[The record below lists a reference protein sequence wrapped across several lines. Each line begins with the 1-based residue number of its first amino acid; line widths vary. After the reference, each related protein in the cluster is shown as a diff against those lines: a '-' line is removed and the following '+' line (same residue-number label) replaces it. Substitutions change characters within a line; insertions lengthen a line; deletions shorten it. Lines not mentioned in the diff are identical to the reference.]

1 MKKNPEVY
9 LGHIL
14 EAIGK
19 IKTFTKDMDRDEF
32 LENDL
37 VMDAVVRNIE
47 IIGEAIKNLPEE
59 FKKNNPSIQWK
70 DIAGM
75 RDRIVHFYFGL
86 DFQVIW
92 DTVQIDIP
100 ELEEK
105 IRKLVK

>member
-1 MKKNPEVY
+1 MKKDPEIY

-14 EAIGK
+14 EAIEK
-19 IKTFTKDMDRDEF
+19 IKKFSKDMDRDEF

-59 FKKNNPSIQWK
+59 FKKENPEIPWR

-86 DFQVIW
+86 DFEVIW

-100 ELEEK
+100 DLEKK
-105 IRKLVK
+105 IRKVLK

>member
-1 MKKNPEVY
+1 MKKDPEIY

-14 EAIGK
+14 EAIEK
-19 IKTFTKDMDRDEF
+19 IKRFSKDMDRDEF

-37 VMDAVVRNIE
+37 VMDAIVRNIE
-47 IIGEAIKNLPEE
+47 IIGEATKNLPEE
-59 FKKNNPSIQWK
+59 FKKENPEIPWK

-86 DFQVIW
+86 DFEVIW

-100 ELEEK
+100 DLEKK
-105 IRKLVK
+105 IRKALK